1 MQDPLLKYFTSSELE
16 GLFVVEGKD
25 YAKNVTVEQLLA
37 HTPGIGDYF
46 EDPVQSG
53 APMTKLIISEPNKK
67 WTPPELVDFTR
78 KRQQAVGVPGQV
90 FHYSDTGYILLG
102 LLIEKVTGKPFHENL
117 HERIF
122 QPLNMNDSYLLY
134 YSEPSNPKKAIQDIW
149 LNGSKL

>member
-1 MQDPLLKYFTSSELE
+1 M
-16 GLFVVEGKD
+16 
-25 YAKNVTVEQLLA
+25 
-37 HTPGIGDYF
+37 
-46 EDPVQSG
+46 
-53 APMTKLIISEPNKK
+53 IISEPNKK